1 MNAQDSIPQWPI
13 EEVISILNRSLD
25 KEFGLCFDDV
35 FQSIDPISLGSAS
48 IGQVH
53 RAKIKPEVCQGDAY
67 KGGTDVAVKIM
78 HPNAEFKFDHDF
90 QVFRWLCKLA
100 LKGWEP
106 VLNELHRQIMSE
118 FDFRRETASLEAV
131 RDNMANSPF
140 KRRIRIPE
148 PLSALCTKEV
158 LVMEM
163 LDGKKLSEALED
175 ELAVALDSTE
185 KATALLKKKRLGK

>member
-1 MNAQDSIPQWPI
+1 M
-13 EEVISILNRSLD
+13 
-25 KEFGLCFDDV
+25 
-35 FQSIDPISLGSAS
+35 
-48 IGQVH
+48 
-53 RAKIKPEVCQGDAY
+53 
-67 KGGTDVAVKIM
+67 
-78 HPNAEFKFDHDF
+78 
-90 QVFRWLCKLA
+90 
-100 LKGWEP
+100 
-106 VLNELHRQIMSE
+106 
-118 FDFRRETASLEAV
+118 

-175 ELAVALDSTE
+175 ELAMALGSTE